1 MFTLIPMDESGVIGV
16 KLTGT
21 LHDADFQS
29 IAPDYEKLLD
39 RLAPVRL
46 LADWED
52 FEGWDDEA
60 TAQIFH
66 FRISQRSKI
75 ERVALLGGD
84 RHKSE
89 AKKLA
94 QGLGDIPIRLFPVN
108 ERDEAL
114 SWLIG

>member
-1 MFTLIPMDESGVIGV
+1 MDEFGVVGI

-21 LHDADFQS
+21 LRDADFQS
-29 IAPDYEKLLD
+29 IAPDYEKLLT

-66 FRISQRSKI
+66 FRTSQRSKI
-75 ERVALLGGD
+75 ERVAVLGGD
-84 RHKSE
+84 RHKLE
-89 AKKLA
+89 VKKLA
-94 QGLGDIPIRLFPVN
+94 QGLGNIPVRLYPVD
-108 ERDEAL
+108 ERDETL